1 MVWRYEHDGAKY
13 YHEFVESR
21 GRAETLRTQL
31 KKQGWAEVRT
41 VTTPKGIQVLWRGK
55 PRKKN

>member
-13 YHEFVESR
+13 YHEHVVTR

-31 KKQGWAEVRT
+31 KKQGWDEVRT
-41 VTTPKGIQVLWRGK
+41 VKTAKGIQVLWRGK
-55 PRKKN
+55 PKKHH